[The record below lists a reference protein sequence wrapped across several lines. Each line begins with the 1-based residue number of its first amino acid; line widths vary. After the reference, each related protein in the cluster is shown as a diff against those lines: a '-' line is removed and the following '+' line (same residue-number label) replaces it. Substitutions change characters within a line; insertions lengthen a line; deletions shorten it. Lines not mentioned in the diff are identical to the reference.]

1 MYIHRNFDVELDG
14 KSYFTANIVDLQ
26 AYDQDEQ
33 QWDYD
38 MTIVFN
44 ESNPIGPPEV
54 VGYIY
59 GQFDSEEELIKWL
72 KRLQN
77 DNSKTTT

>member
-1 MYIHRNFDVELDG
+1 MYKHKNYEIELDG

-26 AYDQDEQ
+26 KLEESDDSY
-33 QWDYD
+33 DYD

-59 GQFDSEEELIKWL
+59 GQFDSEEDLIKWL
-72 KRLQN
+72 RRL
-77 DNSKTTT
+77 

>member
-1 MYIHRNFDVELDG
+1 MYKHRNYEVKLDD

-26 AYDQDEQ
+26 AFEQDEQ
-33 QWDYD
+33 SWDYD

-72 KRLQN
+72 RRLP
-77 DNSKTTT
+77 K